1 MMALLLFA
9 FNVLTVSFARIA
21 QPDIRSCDAKL
32 RNISLICGA
41 VLGTACGTL
50 LQLTSPVCDSVMMLM
65 QRALEDAAV
74 RPYKSNKKTKT
85 LPCPRLRKKM
95 YNSDEHYG

>member
-1 MMALLLFA
+1 MALLLFA

-50 LQLTSPVCDSVMMLM
+50 LRLTSPVCDSAMMLM
-65 QRALEDAAV
+65 QRTLEDAAV
-74 RPYKSNKKTKT
+74 RRTKTKE
-85 LPCPRLRKKM
+85 
-95 YNSDEHYG
+95 NSVAMPPSPEEYVHL